1 MAWAL
6 PLATEL
12 TLSFMTKNIF
22 LAVAAVAALASCK
35 KDPTLD
41 ERLAGTW
48 NLSDLSLS
56 GTVTTPIGALPIT
69 ITDSLIR
76 ANNTLDLAINEDE
89 TQTVVWNMD
98 VRALITAPGLGS
110 FGTDIQENINGTWYA
125 VDGGGVTPDSLYITA
140 DGEKTGYEILSFFET
155 SLRLRSVE
163 TIVDQDNGSQT
174 FTQEVTFIK

>member
-1 MAWAL
+1 
-6 PLATEL
+6 
-12 TLSFMTKNIF
+12 MTKNRF
-22 LAVAAVAALASCK
+22 FALAAVAALASCK

-56 GTVTTPIGALPIT
+56 GTVSTPIGAIPIT

-76 ANNTLDLAINEDE
+76 ANNTMDLAINEDA

-98 VRALITAPGLGS
+98 VRGLITAPGIGS
-110 FGTDIQENINGTWYA
+110 FGTDIQDTINGTWYA

-140 DGEKTGYEILSFFET
+140 DGEKTGYEILSFLET
-155 SLRLRSVE
+155 SLRLRNVQV
-163 TIVDQDNGSQT
+163 INDPDLGSQT

>member
-1 MAWAL
+1 
-6 PLATEL
+6 
-12 TLSFMTKNIF
+12 MTKNIF

-110 FGTDIQENINGTWYA
+110 FGTDIQDTINGTWYA

-163 TIVDQDNGSQT
+163 TIVDQNNGSQT